1 MPPTPDE
8 RQLLR
13 ARGTAALQAMM
24 GAVTDQLLLYI
35 APGSLPGQVRALHQ
49 ILTGVIALTC
59 CWQPVICC
67 EIVPCSLRLAMLI
80 FKLYCARGSL

>member
-35 APGSLPGQVRALHQ
+35 APDSLPGQVQALHQ
-49 ILTGVIALTC
+49 TLTGVIALTW
-59 CWQPVICC
+59 CWQSVICC
-67 EIVPCSLRLAMLI
+67 EMIPFCLRLA
-80 FKLYCARGSL
+80 S

>member
-35 APGSLPGQVRALHQ
+35 APDSLPGQVWALHQ
-49 ILTGVIALTC
+49 TLTGVIALTW
-59 CWQPVICC
+59 CWQSVICL
-67 EIVPCSLRLAMLI
+67 ETIPCCLRLA
-80 FKLYCARGSL
+80 S